1 MDDFILIDLI
11 YYGDLIMIVKDWCSY
26 CGCCAGVCVR
36 NCIEVKETA
45 LVFDDNCNNCGICVD
60 ACPLA
65 ALEMEEE

>member
-1 MDDFILIDLI
+1 
-11 YYGDLIMIVKDWCSY
+11 MIVKDWCSY

-36 NCIEVKETA
+36 NCIEVKEYA
-45 LVFDDNCNNCGICVD
+45 LVFDENCNNCGICVD

>member
-1 MDDFILIDLI
+1 MGDRIYN